1 MLNTFIQ
8 KDVSFFTP
16 MSTEITNMF
25 GNIKG
30 IHHDEIRLVN
40 TIYFLNR
47 EMYDKAY
54 SEASKFNGNSYS
66 QRIAS
71 FLLNWTLQLTQWIG
85 KGLSAVE
92 NDDVSSDTAVAAS
105 ALLASYKTT
114 LEYQLVEKDDK
125 EAMSVMMNSFQLL
138 ISKKAYLPLIADAYT
153 FILSKLSLQEEAEEF
168 LLKYI
173 HR

>member
-1 MLNTFIQ
+1 
-8 KDVSFFTP
+8 

-66 QRIAS
+66 QKITS
-71 FLLNWTLQLTQWIG
+71 FLLN
-85 KGLSAVE
+85 
-92 NDDVSSDTAVAAS
+92 
-105 ALLASYKTT
+105 
-114 LEYQLVEKDDK
+114 
-125 EAMSVMMNSFQLL
+125 
-138 ISKKAYLPLIADAYT
+138 
-153 FILSKLSLQEEAEEF
+153 
-168 LLKYI
+168 
-173 HR
+173 